1 MFLNYHRSSCDI
13 DCHKITLEIDDNI
26 AHINFYSS
34 TGHIAHRVGVCEP
47 TGISYSDNEAGS
59 YKMKWMDG
67 FLENNKKYT
76 IMEVD
81 NNDSDTTK
89 STKTSKE

>member
-1 MFLNYHRSSCDI
+1 MFLNYHRSSCDV
-13 DCHKITLEIDDNI
+13 DCHKITLEISDDT
-26 AHINFYSS
+26 AHFVFHNSNS
-34 TGHIAHRVGVCEP
+34 ATHRVTVCEP
-47 TGISYSDNEAGS
+47 TSISYSDNEDKKFA
-59 YKMKWMDG
+59 MKWMDG
-67 FLENNKKYT
+67 FLENNKTYV